1 MTNVQ
6 YSPGTSRNCGFTQT
20 NGKKEFNDPTSKT
33 KARLWMIMK
42 GLSRPEDR
50 AEGGSSD
57 GGSGGVMKEFDQG
70 TGKLQLAGCL
80 ESHWISSWVPPA
92 HIGVPVGSLH
102 VWSLQGRCLDFQLGG
117 GCWESHSNGLLFQKT
132 GEVGITS
139 HSRHTLNHLF
149 TAWISSNGPMNH
161 HSFAIPGAPQTM
173 FFLRVWHT

>member
-50 AEGGSSD
+50 ADGGSSD

-80 ESHWISSWVPPA
+80 
-92 HIGVPVGSLH
+92 
-102 VWSLQGRCLDFQLGG
+102 
-117 GCWESHSNGLLFQKT
+117 ESHSNGLLFQKT